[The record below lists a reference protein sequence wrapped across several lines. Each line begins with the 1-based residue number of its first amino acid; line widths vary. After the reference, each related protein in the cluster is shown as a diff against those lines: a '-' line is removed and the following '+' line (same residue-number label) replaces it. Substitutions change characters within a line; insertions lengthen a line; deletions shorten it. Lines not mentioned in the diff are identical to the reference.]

1 MGGAA
6 STVRQAT
13 NLDPLDISTSILLG
27 PYVRSCAKFVAHSD
41 ETRRDFLQWVC
52 GLSWLDDFL
61 AKALANEF
69 KRTPDADR
77 QLHYIM
83 PSGSTLFVD
92 DRAKTTHRFN
102 HSVKPCLS
110 GDASSQAA
118 VSTDERTIR
127 SINID
132 IETPSEALNAAHIL
146 PLLLASLLPLYFQS
160 SHFGAFVSSSLAP
173 NGRVKVRSATSLPSP
188 SAPTPSSTFTAAA
201 CYLTDPE
208 SVKVNGAAPRAT
220 ATASAKSVATADTKA
235 DGDSQSTARLRTL
248 LLQTVERLRVDQP
261 TWTDKLRH
269 PHSAAWLSSVLLYL
283 DELPISIS
291 LASASPLTPNFPL
304 IYVNQ
309 AFEHTTLYA
318 RHEIIGRNCRFLQ
331 HSQRT
336 EHQQVDVLCQA
347 LRERCSVRLALTNR
361 RKDGSCFLNFLALQP
376 IDGREKYVLGIQHDF
391 TGRESRLTQD
401 LLAVDLLAHL
411 LPPLMR

>member
-61 AKALANEF
+61 ANALANEF

-83 PSGSTLFVD
+83 PSGSTLLVD
-92 DRAKTTHRFN
+92 DRAKSTHRFN

-110 GDASSQAA
+110 ADASSQAA

-208 SVKVNGAAPRAT
+208 SVKVDGAAPR

-248 LLQTVERLRVDQP
+248 LLQTVERLRVDQS
-261 TWTDKLRH
+261 TWMDKLRH

-401 LLAVDLLAHL
+401 LLAVDLLARL